1 MVRLFYMV
9 MLMSLNFI
17 EVCAGGGGL
26 SSGLIQA
33 GLSPLLL
40 NDDDKWC
47 CETLKKNHPR
57 ATVFKGSF
65 VDIKTKDYAGKVD
78 VLAGGVPCQAFSQ
91 AGLREGFND
100 PRGNLFLEFLE
111 MINKIQPK
119 CFLVENVKG
128 LLTQDGGKSFKNILQ
143 TIENI
148 GTYNVKY
155 KVLNA
160 WDHGVAQKRE
170 RLFIVG
176 VRKDI
181 VGVFNFPTPQTHK
194 PVLREVLIDVPGGVG
209 QTYPEH
215 KKEIMR
221 RIPAGGCWT
230 SLPEDLQRRYLG
242 GSFTSGGGKRGMAR
256 RLSMDEPS
264 LTLTTSPAQKQTE
277 RCHPVETRPLTVRE
291 YARIQSF
298 PDEYIFEGSMNQQ
311 YKQIGNAV
319 PVKLAWELGKCIKNV
334 LT

>member
-1 MVRLFYMV
+1 MPTAI
-9 MLMSLNFI
+9 NFI

-26 SSGLIQA
+26 SSGLIKA
-33 GLSPLLL
+33 GLKPLLL
-40 NDDDKWC
+40 NDNDKWC

-57 ATVFKGSF
+57 ATVFRGSF
-65 VDIKTKDYAGKVD
+65 VDIKTEDYAGKVD

-100 PRGNLFLEFLE
+100 PRGNLFLEFLG

-128 LLTQDGGKSFKNILQ
+128 LLTQDGGESFKNILQ

-148 GTYNVKY
+148 GTYNVTY

-160 WDHGVAQKRE
+160 WEHGVAQKRE
-170 RLFIVG
+170 RLVIVG

-181 VGVFNFPTPQTHK
+181 EKEFNFPVPKTHK
-194 PVLREVLIDVPGGVG
+194 PVLREVLVNVPESPG

-215 KKEIMR
+215 KRAIME
-221 RIPAGGCWT
+221 RIPPGGCWT
-230 SLPEDLQRRYLG
+230 SLPEELQRQYLG

-298 PDEYIFEGSMNQQ
+298 PDDHIFEGSMNQQ

-319 PVKLAWELGKCIKNV
+319 PVKLGWELGKCIKTV
-334 LT
+334 LTPNVP